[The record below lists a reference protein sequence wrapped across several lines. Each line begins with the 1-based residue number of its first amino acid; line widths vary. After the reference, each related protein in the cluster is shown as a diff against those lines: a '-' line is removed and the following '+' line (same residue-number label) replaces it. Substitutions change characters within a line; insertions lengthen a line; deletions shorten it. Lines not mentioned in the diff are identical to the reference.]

1 MLATMNLDIIENKEG
16 EDDVVG
22 KYSSTIFSVGID
34 VNAKKWLKARLA
46 IKFFLG
52 NTKGQNGLIQLSSN
66 SI

>member
-1 MLATMNLDIIENKEG
+1 
-16 EDDVVG
+16 
-22 KYSSTIFSVGID
+22 
-34 VNAKKWLKARLA
+34 LA